1 VYGVRR
7 PVMYHLFATEM
18 ESVSVFNGEALRL
31 FLFGAFCFEYFSKHW
46 LDRNFRPRPAERG
59 CESLCLL
66 ELNPNR
72 GLSLLCFAF
81 GGWALYAKQSI
92 IKQIKR
98 ETVAKAK

>member
-1 VYGVRR
+1 MSLY
-7 PVMYHLFATEM
+7 
-18 ESVSVFNGEALRL
+18 
-31 FLFGAFCFEYFSKHW
+31 AFW
-46 LDRNFRPRPAERG
+46 
-59 CESLCLL
+59 SLILTG
-66 ELNPNR
+66 